1 MRRTSNLSLLS
12 LAALTSEPLSTP
24 YPIGLDHCLPDPTT
38 GASKVMEGALDF
50 TSPSSLL
57 LSTINRESRR
67 AIAHHVY
74 VHPISPGS
82 LCSHIPIPSIIWLG
96 KWLQMMEMR
105 DGFPTVELLHRRKLF
120 GEDKNS
126 EMTERMKG

>member
-67 AIAHHVY
+67 AIAHHVARVRREDELP
-74 VHPISPGS
+74 VHLASAQHQ
-82 LCSHIPIPSIIWLG
+82 C
-96 KWLQMMEMR
+96 
-105 DGFPTVELLHRRKLF
+105 
-120 GEDKNS
+120 
-126 EMTERMKG
+126 